1 MRWLAAG
8 VFAGLLV
15 SSVICYMKPR
25 MFESSA
31 IVASD
36 EPLGRTVDLSP
47 VRAEQALR
55 LTPEGMFW
63 AEEEE
68 DPIAVVYKNT
78 RITAKD
84 GVVEISVRSTD
95 KFLARDLALELSWLF
110 RSMDEEESLGSPA
123 DRLPSLPEE
132 GAEAMG
138 RMRVVELMNGE
149 CMEAGLITDFRAIPT
164 LVAQGSLEAK
174 RLWESESFRRHWDYY
189 EKATWQSAG
198 GPGSKLPPL
207 PLVAYP
213 LIADMPISPN
223 IQLHHNIGLLAGL
236 AFGGLIGHRRSLR
249 IKLTENP
256 GEAKPHRI
264 PGYAEV
270 APPPLPGSPEAKDRP
285 HSPEDDW

>member
-1 MRWLAAG
+1 
-8 VFAGLLV
+8 
-15 SSVICYMKPR
+15 

-31 IVASD
+31 LVSSV
-36 EPLGRTVDLSP
+36 EPPGRTVDLSP

-55 LTPEGMFW
+55 LAPEGMLW
-63 AEEEE
+63 AEGQE
-68 DPIAVVYKNT
+68 DPMAVVCKNT

-110 RSMDEEESLGSPA
+110 RSMDEEESLGSA
-123 DRLPSLPEE
+123 TDRSPSLPEE
-132 GAEAMG
+132 GEEPMA
-138 RMRVVELMNGE
+138 RMAVEEMMNGE
-149 CMEAGLITDFRAIPT
+149 CMEAGLMTDFRAIPT

-174 RLWESESFRRHWDYY
+174 KLWESESFRRHWDYY

-198 GPGSKLPPL
+198 GPRSELPPL

-223 IQLHHNIGLLAGL
+223 IQLHHHIGLLAGL

-249 IKLTENP
+249 IKVNEDP
-256 GEAKPHRI
+256 GEAKPHRM
-264 PGYAEV
+264 PAYAEV
-270 APPPLPGSPEAKDRP
+270 APPPLPGSPEAKNRP